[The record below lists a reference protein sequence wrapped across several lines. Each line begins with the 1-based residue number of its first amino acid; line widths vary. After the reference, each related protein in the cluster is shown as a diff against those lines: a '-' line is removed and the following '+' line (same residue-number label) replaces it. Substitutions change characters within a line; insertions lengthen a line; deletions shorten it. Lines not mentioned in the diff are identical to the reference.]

1 MKLALKLTALVVVSL
16 LLPACGGGEKQS
28 DTRVVVFGVDGLD
41 PEMLQERID
50 RGMLPNFKKLVESGA
65 NFQSLQTSW
74 PPQSPVAWSN
84 FISGTN
90 PGKHG
95 LYDFIHVDRDSH
107 NNYGIGSSMVET
119 DPVKMEMTLFG
130 YDIPLMGGDIRSSR
144 KSPAFWESMAAEG
157 VPVYVHRMP
166 ASYPLEDS
174 GAVVFPDMGTP
185 DLTGAASGV
194 SYLWTE
200 DPAKSSSTS
209 DSTRMEKVKLNRR
222 RAELWKLSTKMYGPN
237 DTALNVD
244 DLKADQREAVEAGNN
259 QLANQI
265 EVQIKTKQEVTTP
278 VTFLIDD
285 PTGTPQLAVEIEGA
299 YAVAGLGEWSNWVKI
314 EFGMLGGLIPV
325 SGYTRFR
332 FDAAEPFEVYATPIQ
347 FDPHNP
353 ASPISTPAEA
363 ASELADAIGPY
374 FVQGFPDA
382 YKSYKS
388 KILDTSGFINE
399 SDMVM
404 EERIKMMHYGLDQID
419 ETGGLLF
426 LYTGSLD
433 MRCHMLWH
441 ATDDAHP
448 HQEEAG
454 TYHGQ
459 PFDGMTFE
467 QQIDRVYMQVD
478 AMLGAMLARIE
489 GMEAEHGTPIELIVM
504 SDHGFAP
511 FYRKM
516 HINDWLV
523 KEGYLVLKEGQT
535 KTGAHGLALEL
546 DEDEQPIPGS
556 GAIDWSKS
564 RAYCIGFNGIIL
576 NRVDREPEGIVTK
589 GAAEALLTEIT
600 SKLVALNDGGQQV
613 LTSVVRARDVFHG
626 PEEVVRL
633 APDLQ
638 LGFNVG
644 FGASDECAV
653 GGITGDWQQGVFI
666 VDNDSRWSGSHLMD
680 PALVR
685 GTIIAESG
693 KSFSKDPALED
704 ITATL
709 YSLFGLS
716 VPEDMDG
723 VPLY

>member
-1 MKLALKLTALVVVSL
+1 MKFSLKLAAVVATAL
-16 LLPACGGGEKQS
+16 LLPACSGGAKDTE
-28 DTRVVVFGVDGLD
+28 TRVVVFGVDGLD
-41 PEMLQERID
+41 PEMLQDRID
-50 RGMLPNFKKLVESGA
+50 RGMMPNFEKFIASGA

-95 LYDFIHVDRDSH
+95 LYDFIHVNRDT
-107 NNYGIGSSMVET
+107 YGIGSSMVES
-119 DPVKMEMTLFG
+119 DPVTMDMTLFG
-130 YDIPLMGGDIRSSR
+130 YDIPLRGGDVRSSR
-144 KSPAFWESMAAEG
+144 KAPAFWESMADQG

-166 ASYPLEDS
+166 AAYPLTETS
-174 GAVVFPDMGTP
+174 AVVFPDMGTP

-200 DPAKSSSTS
+200 DPAKSSKVT

-222 RAELWKLSTKMYGPN
+222 RDQLWKLSTKMYGPD
-237 DTALNVD
+237 DTAINVG
-244 DLKADQREAVEAGNN
+244 DLKSAQKKAEEEGDNTK
-259 QLANQI
+259 ANQI
-265 EVQIKTKQEVTTP
+265 ALEIKKEQEVTTP
-278 VTFLIDD
+278 VTFMIDD
-285 PTGTPQLAVEIEGA
+285 PTGTPQLAVDIEGV

-332 FDAAEPFEVYATPIQ
+332 FMSAEPFEVYAVPVQ
-347 FDPHNP
+347 YDPYAP
-353 ASPISTPAEA
+353 ASPISMPEEA
-363 ASELADAIGPY
+363 AAELADAIGPY

-388 KILDTSGFINE
+388 EVLDTSGFINE

-404 EERIKMMHYGLDQID
+404 EERTKMMHYGLDQID

-426 LYTGSLD
+426 LYTGTLD

-441 ATDDAHP
+441 ATDEEHP
-448 HQEEAG
+448 HQEGVGE
-454 TYHGQ
+454 Y
-459 PFDGMTFE
+459 DGMTYE

-478 AMLGAMLARIE
+478 TMLGEMVAKIDAME
-489 GMEAEHGTPIELIVM
+489 KDHGSPVELIVM

-516 HINDWLV
+516 HVNDWLV
-523 KEGYLVLKEGQT
+523 KEGYLVLKDGVT
-535 KTGAHGLALEL
+535 KTGAHGLGYES
-546 DEDEQPIPGS
+546 DEDDHPIPGT
-556 GAIDWSKS
+556 GDVDWSKS
-564 RAYCIGFNGIIL
+564 VAYCIGFNGIIL
-576 NRVDREPEGIVTK
+576 NRVNREHAGIVTD
-589 GAAEALLTEIT
+589 AQVAPLLAEMTAKLIALQ
-600 SKLVALNDGGQQV
+600 DGGEPV
-613 LTSVVRARDVFHG
+613 FTTVVPATEVFHG
-626 PEEVVRL
+626 DQTHL

-644 FGASDECAV
+644 FGASDECAA
-653 GGITGDWQQGVFI
+653 GGVTGDWEQGIFI

-693 KSFSKDPALED
+693 KAFSKDPALED

-709 YSLFGLS
+709 YSLFSLS
-716 VPEDMDG
+716 VPENMDG
-723 VPLY
+723 KSLY

>member
-1 MKLALKLTALVVVSL
+1 MKLSLKLAALVALSL

-50 RGMLPNFKKLVESGA
+50 RGMMPNFKKLVESGA

-95 LYDFIHVDRDSH
+95 LYDFIHVDRKT
-107 NNYGIGSSMVET
+107 YGIGSSMIES
-119 DPVKMEMTLFG
+119 DPVGMELTLFG
-130 YDIPLMGGDIRSSR
+130 FDIPLTGGDVRSSR
-144 KSPAFWESMAAEG
+144 KAPAFWESMSADG
-157 VPVYVHRMP
+157 VPVFVHRMP
-166 ASYPLEDS
+166 ASYPLVESD
-174 GAVVFPDMGTP
+174 AVVFPDMGTP

-200 DPAKSSSTS
+200 DSAKSSKTT

-222 RAELWKLSTKMYGPN
+222 RPELWKLATKMYGPD
-237 DTALNVD
+237 DTPVNVD
-244 DLKADQREAVEAGNN
+244 GLKAEQRAAEEAHDNTRANQVAVE
-259 QLANQI
+259 
-265 EVQIKTKQEVTTP
+265 IKKAQEVSTP
-278 VTFLIDD
+278 ITFLIDD
-285 PTGTPQLAVEIEGA
+285 PEGTPMLAVEIEGA

-314 EFGMLGGLIPV
+314 EFGMLGGLMPI

-332 FDAAEPFEVYATPIQ
+332 FMSAEPFEVYAVPVQ
-347 FDPHNP
+347 YDPYSP
-353 ASPISTPAEA
+353 ASPISSPDEA
-363 ASELADAIGPY
+363 AADLADAIGPY
-374 FVQGFPDA
+374 FVQGFADA

-388 KILDTSGFINE
+388 EILDTDGFIDE
-399 SDMVM
+399 SDMVVR
-404 EERIKMMHYGLDQID
+404 ERTKMMHYGLDQID
-419 ETGGLLF
+419 EAGGLLF

-448 HQEEAG
+448 HQEAPG
-454 TYHGQ
+454 TYHGK

-467 QQIDRVYMQVD
+467 QQIDRIYMQVD
-478 AMLGAMLARIE
+478 VMLGEMVARIDE
-489 GMEAEHGTPIELIVM
+489 MEAEHGSPIELIVM

-516 HINDWLV
+516 HVNDWLV
-523 KEGYLVLKEGQT
+523 KEGYLVMKEGKT
-535 KTGAHGLALEL
+535 ETGAHGLGLEL
-546 DEDEQPIPGS
+546 DENDQPIPGS
-556 GAIDWSKS
+556 GDIDWSKS
-564 RAYCIGFNGIIL
+564 TAYCIGFNGIIL
-576 NRVDREPEGIVTK
+576 NRVDREPEGIVTD
-589 GAAEALLTEIT
+589 AQADALLDEIT
-600 SKLVALNDGGQQV
+600 SKLVALSDGGQPV
-613 LTSVVRARDVFHG
+613 FTNVKRATEVFHG
-626 PEEVVRL
+626 PEDIVSL

-644 FGASDECAV
+644 FGASDECAAGGVV
-653 GGITGDWQQGVFI
+653 GTWEQGEFI

-680 PALVR
+680 PELVR

-693 KSFSKDPALED
+693 KPFSKDPALED

-723 VPLY
+723 EPLY